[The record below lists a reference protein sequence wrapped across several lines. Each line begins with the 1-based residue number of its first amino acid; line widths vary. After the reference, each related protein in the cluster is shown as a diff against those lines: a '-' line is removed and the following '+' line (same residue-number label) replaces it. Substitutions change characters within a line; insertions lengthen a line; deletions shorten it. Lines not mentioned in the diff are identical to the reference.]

1 MISQKL
7 FAQVK
12 ELELHVHRLLSSSGI
27 GATRSKQRG
36 FGFEFDQLRSY
47 QYGDDVRL
55 IDWKSSARS
64 SSNLMIRQY
73 FEERNREFMIC
84 LDVSSSTFFTSG
96 SHTKQEVMQQIAGVL
111 ALAGAWSGDR
121 VGLILFS
128 DRIEQHIPASKG
140 KYHVHHIVETIFS
153 YKPRKAGTDIN
164 VLCDFIITHGMK
176 KANLLVVSDFIA
188 ADFSSG
194 IKKITSKQN
203 FIAINF
209 IDPRE
214 KNLKNFGYVWMQ
226 DSETGDKV
234 LVNMNSSELSKGL
247 ENRIKDQKLLL
258 QSLGVETI
266 LLQDSKNFMHEL
278 ITFFKKRMIY

>member
-7 FAQVK
+7 LAQVK
-12 ELELHVHRLLSSSGI
+12 ELELHVHRLLASSGI

-73 FEERNREFMIC
+73 FEERNRVFMIC
-84 LDVSSSTFFTSG
+84 LDVSSSTFFGSG
-96 SHTKQEVMQQIAGVL
+96 NHTKQEVMQQIAGVL
-111 ALAGAWSGDR
+111 ALAGAWSGDQ

-128 DRIEQHIPASKG
+128 DKIECHIPAAKG
-140 KYHVHHIVETIFS
+140 KYHVHHIIETIFS
-153 YKPRKAGTDIN
+153 YKPQKSRTDIN
-164 VLCDFIITHGMK
+164 VLCDFVITHGMK

-188 ADFSSG
+188 PDFSAS

-203 FIAINF
+203 FIAVNYV
-209 IDPRE
+209 DTRE

-226 DSETGDKV
+226 DLETDDKV

-266 LLQDSKNFMHEL
+266 MLQDSKNFMHDL

>member
-7 FAQVK
+7 LAQVK

-64 SSNLMIRQY
+64 SSSLMIRQY

-84 LDVSSSTFFTSG
+84 LDVSSSTFFGSG
-96 SHTKQEVMQQIAGVL
+96 SYSKQDIMQQIAGVL
-111 ALAGAWSGDR
+111 ALAGAWSGDQ

-128 DRIEQHIPASKG
+128 DRIEKHIPSAKG
-140 KYHVHHIVETIFS
+140 KFHVHHIIETIFS
-153 YKPRKAGTDIN
+153 HEQRPAKTDIN
-164 VLCDFIITHGMK
+164 ALCDFVVTHGMK

-188 ADFSSG
+188 PDFSAG
-194 IKKITSKQN
+194 IKKIRSKQN
-203 FIAINF
+203 FVAITF
-209 IDPRE
+209 VDPRE
-214 KNLKNFGYVWMQ
+214 KNLK
-226 DSETGDKV
+226 
-234 LVNMNSSELSKGL
+234 
-247 ENRIKDQKLLL
+247 R
-258 QSLGVETI
+258 
-266 LLQDSKNFMHEL
+266 
-278 ITFFKKRMIY
+278 